1 MAQWK
6 AVVTDHGFANI
17 EQERRILTEA
27 DCDLGEAQ
35 CKTPAEV
42 IEAARGAHALLVQWA
57 PVTAEVI
64 ETLDT
69 CKIIVRYGIGVDN
82 VALDAA
88 KAKGITVCNVPD
100 YCIDEVADHSVAL
113 ALSLGRQLSQIDR
126 RLRDGVWKIVPNSPM
141 PAFREMT
148 FATAGFGRI
157 ARTVL
162 ERARPFGFRLAAY
175 DPFVAASEFEI
186 AGVQQLNLDELF
198 AGADILSLHLPL
210 TPQTQH
216 LVNAERLGTMKSN
229 AIVVNTARGP
239 LIDTV
244 ALAQALR
251 EKQIAFAG
259 LDVFEPEPLPDDH
272 PLRGCDNALLT
283 SHVAWY
289 SESSV
294 PKLQRMVAEEVV
306 RGLRGEAVR
315 SQVNR

>member
-1 MAQWK
+1 MAQCN
-6 AVVTDHGFANI
+6 AVVTDHGFNNI
-17 EQERRILTEA
+17 EQERRILMEA
-27 DCDLGEAQ
+27 GCDLSEAQ

-57 PVTAEVI
+57 PVSPEVI
-64 ETLDT
+64 ATLDK

-82 VALDAA
+82 VALEAA

-113 ALSLGRQLSQIDR
+113 ALSLGRQLPQLDR
-126 RLRDGVWKIVPNSPM
+126 RLRDGVWKMLPVSPM
-141 PAFREMT
+141 PAFRGMT

-157 ARTVL
+157 ARAVL
-162 ERARPFGFRLAAY
+162 ERVRPFGFRLAAY
-175 DPFVAASEFEI
+175 DPFVAAPEFDN
-186 AGVQQLNLDELF
+186 AGVQRLNMDELF
-198 AGADILSLHLPL
+198 AQADILSLHLPL

-216 LVNAERLGTMKSN
+216 LVSAARLRTMKSH

-244 ALAQALR
+244 ALALALR

-259 LDVFEPEPLPDDH
+259 IDVFEPEPLPADH
-272 PLRGCDNALLT
+272 PLLGCDNALLT

-306 RGLRGEAVR
+306 RGLRGEKVR
-315 SQVNR
+315 NQVNG